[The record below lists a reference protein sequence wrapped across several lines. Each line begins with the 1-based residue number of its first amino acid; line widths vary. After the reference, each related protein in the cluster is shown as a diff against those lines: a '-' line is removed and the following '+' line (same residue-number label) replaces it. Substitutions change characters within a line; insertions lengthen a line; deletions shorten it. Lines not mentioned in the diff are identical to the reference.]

1 MARILIIDDD
11 PAMVSVISDIC
22 QERGHQT
29 IAYASGQKALENLAA
44 HAPQLVISDLRMD
57 KVGGLDILRE
67 CREVLPQTPVIL
79 ITADKTVETALEA
92 MKLGL
97 TTTSPSRSRWTSFSS
112 PSSALSITRA

>member
-29 IAYASGQKALENLAA
+29 IAYTSGQKAIENLAT

-67 CREVLPQTPVIL
+67 CQRGAA
-79 ITADKTVETALEA
+79 ADAGDPDH
-92 MKLGL
+92 GL
-97 TTTSPSRSRWTSFSS
+97 QDGGDARSR
-112 PSSALSITRA
+112 R